1 MTTFGP
7 DTDIDLRQS
16 TCAYEAGGLGPM
28 HDGAEVATG
37 AALKRLH
44 FVLPAMPRGTH
55 ATSRVS
61 RGTHP

>member
-7 DTDIDLRQS
+7 DTDIDLHQS
-16 TCAYEAGGLGPM
+16 ACAYETGGLGPI
-28 HDGAEVATG
+28 HEWAEVATD

-55 ATSRVS
+55 ATPRVS